1 MKFISLIQNTPAAA
15 LPPSKAA
22 PSPQKSFSSIFATE
36 LHSLSSVPGK
46 SSAGI
51 SSAKNAKN
59 PIKQPGQNTAG
70 VAMASFSQLFP
81 NLAVHP
87 VGSANEQNKS
97 AASAATANKIVPGIV
112 NLPMSNTSAVVKMD
126 KVSGYKKTG
135 SIDIASIVNFHNSGT
150 KATKPATQAGT
161 IASIGDNPNVAIS
174 KRSQVPSN
182 EWARYRMESSPQ
194 GQKGGVLAGGV
205 MVAFRVAIG

>member
-1 MKFISLIQNTPAAA
+1 
-15 LPPSKAA
+15 
-22 PSPQKSFSSIFATE
+22 
-36 LHSLSSVPGK
+36 
-46 SSAGI
+46 
-51 SSAKNAKN
+51 
-59 PIKQPGQNTAG
+59 
-70 VAMASFSQLFP
+70 MASFSQLFP

-97 AASAATANKIVPGIV
+97 AASAAAANKIVPGIV

-150 KATKPATQAGT
+150 KATKPAIQAGT